1 MDQQERRRKAIKM
14 LRDYKSNMAAI
25 QTFRIDLQTLDALL
39 INNNMAV
46 TYDQPSGGQ
55 TEQCKGSMRCRPTTP

>member
-1 MDQQERRRKAIKM
+1 MDQQESRRKAIKM

-46 TYDQPSGGQ
+46 NYDQPSGGQ
-55 TEQCKGSMRCRPTTP
+55 TNKVTSQVED